1 MKSERTGKQKN
12 RHHDPV
18 FSMLNSVDNVS
29 SINLDVEKGLVEANS
44 SRIEMIDSP
53 LQTLPEFLRL
63 SPNRTFSLVSIELNR
78 IRT

>member
-44 SRIEMIDSP
+44 SRIEIIDSP
-53 LQTLPEFLRL
+53 L
-63 SPNRTFSLVSIELNR
+63 
-78 IRT
+78 